1 MKFKILYADI
11 KKLVILNWAFIIIGG
26 VSIINWRLANII
38 ISKMLT
44 AFDVANYEIS
54 FKVFSIAQILPVVV
68 STSVFPM
75 LVQLYN
81 NEGKGNFNLFYKKVH
96 LYYFLFGLLSYTF
109 IYSFA
114 GELIPIAFGNQ
125 YLSNAEYTT
134 QMFLTILV
142 FPTALLQANILITI
156 NLEKLDMLF
165 NIFALIINL
174 AICLIGLHYIKSLS
188 VVNYS
193 IFASF
198 LIFHISQDYILIKR
212 GFTTLKSALNF
223 YILTAAFIYAYI
235 ILSKVINPYLLF
247 TLTWVVVLAFLL
259 VSKKGTVYWKHKLR
273 TKYAE

>member
-1 MKFKILYADI
+1 MKFKIFYADI

-44 AFDVANYEIS
+44 SFDVANYEIS
-54 FKVFSIAQILPVVV
+54 FKIFSIAQILPVVV

-81 NEGKGNFNLFYKKVH
+81 NEEKGNFNLFYKKVH

-114 GELIPIAFGNQ
+114 GKLIPIAFGNQ
-125 YLSNAEYTT
+125 YQSNAEYTT

-165 NIFALIINL
+165 NIFALIINF
-174 AICLIGLHYIKSLS
+174 AICLIGLHYIKSLTI
-188 VVNYS
+188 VNYS

-198 LIFHISQDYILIKR
+198 FIFHISQDYILIKR

-223 YILTAAFIYAYI
+223 YILTAVFIYTYI
-235 ILSKVINPYLLF
+235 ILSNVINSYLLF
-247 TLTWVVVLAFLL
+247 TLTWIIVLAYLL
-259 VSKKGTVYWKHKLR
+259 ISKKGPVYWKHKIR
-273 TKYAE
+273 AKYAE